1 MDRSCMERCRRGC
14 GSLGTVLADSDDF
27 LDTIDEPSTSV
38 LEWSAMD
45 DEVGEAAQV
54 DICSAAVST
63 CRGFA

>member
-1 MDRSCMERCRRGC
+1 MERCRRGS

-27 LDTIDEPSTSV
+27 LDTMDEPSTSV

-45 DEVGEAAQV
+45 DEVGEAPEV
-54 DICSAAVST
+54 DSCSAAVTT